1 MFNLIL
7 GLFYFAKT
15 LRLRRASILYLKG
28 AEFQYASDLNIV
40 NRAINTYHILVA
52 HSKSIDVMNP
62 CKVCKD
68 SIIHMI
74 RKVYFV
80 NH

>member
-1 MFNLIL
+1 M
-7 GLFYFAKT
+7 
-15 LRLRRASILYLKG
+15 ASILYLKG
-28 AEFQYASDLNIV
+28 AEFQHASDLNIV
-40 NRAINTYHILVA
+40 NRAINTCHILVVR
-52 HSKSIDVMNP
+52 SKSIDMMNP

-68 SIIHMI
+68 SIIRNI